1 MELQSEDVPLI
12 VDLRCI
18 RVNLPYLTQEEKSLT
33 ACVCVCVSVSWVT
46 EVVWAAESL
55 TEGLVT
61 DESGQSVTG
70 LGGAEAA
77 HIHNAWS

>member
-1 MELQSEDVPLI
+1 M
-12 VDLRCI
+12 
-18 RVNLPYLTQEEKSLT
+18 
-33 ACVCVCVSVSWVT
+33 CVCVCVSVSWVT